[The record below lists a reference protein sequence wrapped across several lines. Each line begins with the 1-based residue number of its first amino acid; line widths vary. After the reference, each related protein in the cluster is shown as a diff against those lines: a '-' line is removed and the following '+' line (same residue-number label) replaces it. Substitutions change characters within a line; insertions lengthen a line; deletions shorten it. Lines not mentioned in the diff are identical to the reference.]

1 LLVFSR
7 SAPIDEVASLLFPH
21 RLNLPAAVSGRRC
34 DIRSEVGR
42 LSYYAAAPGA
52 GAPPLLL
59 LHSVNAAGSAYEV
72 RPLYEHY
79 RLTRSVYAF
88 DLPGFG
94 FSERGDRR
102 YTPRLMT
109 DAVSA
114 MVAEIQS
121 IHGKSPIDALA
132 LSLTAEFLARRASE
146 EPLAFRSLAL
156 ISPTGFSRTTPD
168 NAPPEETR
176 AMPRLRKVLNF
187 TGRYAFD
194 LLTTKPSIRYFL
206 NKTWG
211 SKAID
216 EGLLEYD
223 YLTTHQPDAHYAP
236 YTFVSGYLFSRNI
249 QAIYRALTM
258 PVWMAHGVR
267 GDFTDYSKAPRFAS
281 RPNWTVQSFPTGA
294 LPHFEA
300 LDSVVRSYDGFLE
313 QLQQR
318 GAD

>member
-1 LLVFSR
+1 M
-7 SAPIDEVASLLFPH
+7 SLLFPH
-21 RLNLPAAVSGRRC
+21 RLNLPAALSGRRC

-42 LSYYAAAPGA
+42 LSYYAAAPDA

-79 RLTRSVYAF
+79 RRTRAVYAF

-94 FSERGDRR
+94 FSERGDRS

-109 DAVSA
+109 NAVSA

-132 LSLTAEFLARRASE
+132 LSLAAEFLARCALE
-146 EPLAFRSLAL
+146 KPLAFRSLGL

-168 NAPPEETR
+168 HAPPDETR

-187 TGRYAFD
+187 AGRFAFD
-194 LLTTKPSIRYFL
+194 LLTTKPSIRHFL

-223 YLTTHQPDAHYAP
+223 YLTTHQPGAQYAP
-236 YTFVSGYLFSRNI
+236 FAFVSGYLFSRNI
-249 QAIYRALTM
+249 QATYRALTV

-267 GDFTDYSKAPRFAS
+267 GDFTDYSKAPDFALRS
-281 RPNWTVQSFPTGA
+281 NWTVRSFPTGA
-294 LPHFEA
+294 LPHFES
-300 LDSVVRSYDGFLE
+300 LDAVVQSYDRFLD
-313 QLQQR
+313 QLPQR
-318 GAD
+318 GAT